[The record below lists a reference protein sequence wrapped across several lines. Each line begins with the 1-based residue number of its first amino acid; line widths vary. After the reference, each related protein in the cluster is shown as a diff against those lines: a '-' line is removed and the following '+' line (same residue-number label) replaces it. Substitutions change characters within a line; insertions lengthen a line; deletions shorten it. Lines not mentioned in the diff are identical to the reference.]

1 MKSLY
6 IKLIAASLA
15 LSCTAALTA
24 CSSSQTSSDTSS
36 DANIGGS
43 TSVSEQENNNNTE
56 NSGNSENVDSSTHS
70 DGNSADNSD
79 SSTTEDKPSAS
90 GNTESTVSSVT
101 YEPVKDGK
109 FTLANEKLS
118 FKMPDGWKL
127 VSASLAY
134 QFASEDETDENKFNL
149 VVSKTDSPIENVTSD
164 QMTATYAAT
173 MENFK
178 LVSFEHTE
186 IAGKQAVYMQLTGMV
201 SQVTK
206 QTTITQYMIQSG
218 EDAYCFS
225 FTQSSEDETFPD
237 LITEVIDSLEIK

>member
-1 MKSLY
+1 
-6 IKLIAASLA
+6 
-15 LSCTAALTA
+15 
-24 CSSSQTSSDTSS
+24 
-36 DANIGGS
+36 
-43 TSVSEQENNNNTE
+43 
-56 NSGNSENVDSSTHS
+56 
-70 DGNSADNSD
+70 
-79 SSTTEDKPSAS
+79 
-90 GNTESTVSSVT
+90 
-101 YEPVKDGK
+101 
-109 FTLANEKLS
+109 
-118 FKMPDGWKL
+118 
-127 VSASLAY
+127 
-134 QFASEDETDENKFNL
+134 
-149 VVSKTDSPIENVTSD
+149 
-164 QMTATYAAT
+164 MTATYAAT

>member
-1 MKSLY
+1 MKPLY

-24 CSSSQTSSDTSS
+24 CNSSQTASDTSS
-36 DANIGGS
+36 VTDIGGS
-43 TSVSEQENNNNTE
+43 TSVSEHESTDSNDSSDNTD
-56 NSGNSENVDSSTHS
+56 SSAPSDSSASENADSSTDNTSSS
-70 DGNSADNSD
+70 D
-79 SSTTEDKPSAS
+79 
-90 GNTESTVSSVT
+90 NTESTVSSVT

-178 LVSFEHTE
+178 LVAFEHTE

-225 FTQSSEDETFPD
+225 FTQSTEDETFPD
-237 LITEVIDSLEIK
+237 LITGVIDSLEIK

>member
-1 MKSLY
+1 MNRLY
-6 IKLIAASLA
+6 IKLIAASIA

-24 CSSSQTSSDTSS
+24 CNSSQTSSDTSS
-36 DANIGGS
+36 VADIGGS
-43 TSVSEQENNNNTE
+43 TSVSEQESTDSND
-56 NSGNSENVDSSTHS
+56 SSDNVDSS
-70 DGNSADNSD
+70 APSD
-79 SSTTEDKPSAS
+79 SSASENIDSSATEDNVSS
-90 GNTESTVSSVT
+90 SDSTESTVSSVT

-178 LVSFEHTE
+178 LVAFEHTE

-225 FTQSSEDETFPD
+225 FTQSTEDETFPD
-237 LITEVIDSLEIK
+237 LVTGVIDSLEIK

>member
-1 MKSLY
+1 MNRLY

-24 CSSSQTSSDTSS
+24 CNSSQTSSDTSS
-36 DANIGGS
+36 VADIGGS
-43 TSVSEQENNNNTE
+43 TSVSEQESTD
-56 NSGNSENVDSSTHS
+56 SKDSSDNVDSS
-70 DGNSADNSD
+70 APSD
-79 SSTTEDKPSAS
+79 SSASENIDSSATEDNVSS
-90 GNTESTVSSVT
+90 SDSTESTVSSVT

-178 LVSFEHTE
+178 LVAFEHTE

-225 FTQSSEDETFPD
+225 FTQSTEDETFPN
-237 LITEVIDSLEIK
+237 LVTGVIDSLEIK